1 VEKTRRGPQFLSPYE
16 ARYALGGQKKK
27 KKPTQ
32 PTRDLYTT
40 DDGVYQLG
48 KIFIIIATAIYFVLS
63 CFTLQR
69 ANAERE
75 KKNAANT
82 QKKNVM

>member
-1 VEKTRRGPQFLSPYE
+1 MH
-16 ARYALGGQKKK
+16 LGAQKRK
-27 KKPTQ
+27 TQ

-48 KIFIIIATAIYFVLS
+48 KIFIIIATAIYLVLS

-69 ANAERE
+69 ANAER